1 MLNSMAREIYEF
13 IKDEASHGLTPSIR
27 DICSSL
33 NIKSTSTVHRYL
45 QELEEEGLIDRT
57 NNRRHAITLTGE
69 RKTDVPI
76 LGAVAAGQPITATE
90 SVEGYI
96 AYSGYSGSPHDLFA
110 LNVKGDSMIDGGILD
125 GDIVVVRKTP
135 VARNG
140 QLVVAMVDGEA
151 TVKRFYK
158 EDGRFRLQPE
168 NSEMQPMYFK
178 EVAILGI
185 VIANIRRYE

>member
-1 MLNSMAREIYEF
+1 MLNSIAREIYDY
-13 IKDEASHGLTPSIR
+13 IRDEASNGISPSIR
-27 DICSSL
+27 DICVAL

-45 QELEEEGLIDRT
+45 AELEEEGLIDRSR
-57 NNRRHAITLTGE
+57 NKRHAIVLTGDN
-69 RKTDVPI
+69 KTDVPI
-76 LGAVAAGQPITATE
+76 LGNVAAGRPITAIE
-90 SVEGYI
+90 HIEGYI
-96 AYSGYSGSPHDLFA
+96 AYSGFKGSANDLFA
-110 LNVKGDSMIDGGILD
+110 LNVNGDSMIDCGILD
-125 GDIVVVRKTP
+125 GDLVVVRKTP

-168 NSEMQPMYFK
+168 NSSMQPMYFS